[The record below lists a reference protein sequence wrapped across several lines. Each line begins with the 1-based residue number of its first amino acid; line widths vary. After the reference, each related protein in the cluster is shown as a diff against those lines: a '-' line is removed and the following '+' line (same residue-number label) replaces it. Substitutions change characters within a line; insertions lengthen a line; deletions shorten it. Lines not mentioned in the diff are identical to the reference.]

1 MAKEKVYMCIDL
13 KSFYASVECV
23 ERKLDPLKTRLVVA
37 DPTRTERTICL
48 AVTPAMKALGV
59 KNRCRVYE
67 IPKSIDYITA
77 PPQMALYIEYSARIY
92 SIYLKYA
99 AKEDIHV
106 YSIDEVFIDATEYL
120 SYRGQTPK
128 QFAQM
133 IMRDVLETVGI
144 TATCGIGSN
153 LYLAKIAL
161 DIISKKSP
169 DNIGILTEESYRKTL
184 WRHRPLTDF
193 WRIGRGTE
201 RRLERLGIQTMEEVA
216 HASEQVLYKTFGID
230 AELLI
235 DHAWGRE
242 STTMADIKSYVP
254 RTNSLTVSQ
263 VLHHGYDL
271 DSGRIIVREMAESLT
286 MELFQKGLCTRSATL
301 GLGYSYAAD
310 KPPDY
315 ATVSLD
321 APTSSL
327 KKITTALVELYDR
340 IRDAGVPVHRVNIT
354 FNFVSPETCTQY
366 DMFTSA
372 QEQEREAKLQTA
384 MLKIRGKYGKN
395 SLIKC
400 TSLQEGA
407 TMMERNRQIG
417 GHRA

>member
-23 ERKLDPLKTRLVVA
+23 ERGLDPMKALLAVA

-67 IPKSIDYITA
+67 IPKDIDYITA
-77 PPQMALYIEYSARIY
+77 PPRMALYIEYSARIY

-106 YSIDEVFIDATEYL
+106 YSIDEVFIDATDYL
-120 SYRGQTPK
+120 SYRKQTPK

-169 DNIGILTEESYRKTL
+169 DHIGILTEESYRETL

-201 RRLERLGIQTMEEVA
+201 RRLQRLGILTMEDIA
-216 HASEQVLYKTFGID
+216 HANEQVLYKTFGID

-242 STTMADIKSYVP
+242 STTMEDIKSYVP
-254 RTNSLTVSQ
+254 RTNSLTSGQ
-263 VLHHGYDL
+263 VLHCGYDFE
-271 DSGRIIVREMAESLT
+271 SGRIIVREMAEALT
-286 MELFQKGLCTRSATL
+286 MELFEKGLCTRSVNL
-301 GLGYSYAAD
+301 CLGYSFSAD
-310 KPPDY
+310 KPP
-315 ATVSLD
+315 ASGTVSFD

-327 KKITTALVELYDR
+327 KKLTEGIVGLYDR
-340 IRDAGVPVHRVNIT
+340 IRDASVPIHRVSIS
-354 FNFVSPETCTQY
+354 FNFVSPVTCTQY
-366 DMFTSA
+366 DMFSSVR
-372 QEQEREAKLQTA
+372 EQEREAKLQTA

-400 TSLQEGA
+400 TSLQDGA
-407 TMMERNRQIG
+407 TMMERNEQIG